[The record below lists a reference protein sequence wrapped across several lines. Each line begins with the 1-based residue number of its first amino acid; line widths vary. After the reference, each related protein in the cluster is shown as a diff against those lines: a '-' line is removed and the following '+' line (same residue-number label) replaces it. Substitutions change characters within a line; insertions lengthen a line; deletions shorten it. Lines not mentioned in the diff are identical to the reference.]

1 VGWITVLNLSCI
13 VRPPA
18 PCRLAYMEAQGKVKL
33 HTSKYPL
40 DELQRA
46 LDDLDAERVRGR
58 AILVP

>member
-1 VGWITVLNLSCI
+1 
-13 VRPPA
+13 
-18 PCRLAYMEAQGKVKL
+18 MEAQGKVKL
-33 HTSKYPL
+33 NTSKYPL